1 MWRKVLAAILDF
13 LTIFFVAGF
22 AVGYITGGMT
32 PEGGFSLSG
41 GPALVLFA
49 VIAVYFVVFTKYLGG
64 TLWQR
69 VLGTRTPAAA
79 EPGAVINAPAMEKP
93 AMKPKPSMENPS
105 GQVAADVLPA
115 EIPPELDRW
124 NWGALLLNWMWGLG
138 NNTFIALLMFV
149 PVVNIVMP
157 FVLGA
162 KGSQWAWRNKRWRSV
177 EHFRR
182 VQRLWAIWG
191 VVVWIAWIGA
201 MVAIFFTVM
210 ESLKHSEAYEM
221 ATQRLRGNTEAMEV
235 LGAPISTGYPWGSV
249 EISGPKGR
257 ADFSFSVTGAK
268 QKGTVYLDATKDLGR
283 WKINRIELEVSG
295 RAERINLADVP
306 SRTSLDDGLTA
317 LKRGDYPTAL
327 RLLRSLA
334 DQGNAAAR
342 FNLATMYDNGRGV
355 PMDDAEAARWYR
367 LAAEQGYAA
376 AQNNLGAMYR
386 SGEGVPQDFAEAV
399 KWFRLAADQGSAV
412 AQNNL
417 GGMYDNGR
425 GVPKSAAEAVKWYRL
440 AAEQGYAAAQNNLG
454 AMYRS
459 GQGVP
464 QDPAEAVK
472 WFQKAADQGSAAAQ
486 TNLGSMYR
494 NGEGVPQDFAE
505 AVRWYRL
512 AARQGNAS
520 AQNNLGIMYRDGRA
534 VPQDDVRAYM
544 WFNLAAAKGNQTAAK
559 NRDTAAERLTS
570 EQLAQAQDLAR
581 KCQASSYKQCD

>member
-13 LTIFFVAGF
+13 LTVFFVGGF

-69 VLGTRTPAAA
+69 VLGTMTPEIA
-79 EPGAVINAPAMEKP
+79 EPGAAIHAPAIEKP
-93 AMKPKPSMENPS
+93 ARPGPLDQ
-105 GQVAADVLPA
+105 GTADAMLA
-115 EIPPELDRW
+115 EIPPGLDRW
-124 NWGALLLNWMWGLG
+124 NWGALLLNWIWGLG

-162 KGSQWAWRNKRWRSV
+162 KGSEWAWRNKRWQSV
-177 EHFRR
+177 EHFKR

-191 VVVWIAWIGA
+191 VVVWIAWIGV
-201 MVAIFFTVM
+201 MVAIFFAVM

-221 ATQRLRGNTEAMEV
+221 ATQRLRANTEAMEV

-283 WKINRIELEVSG
+283 WKINRIELEVPG
-295 RAERINLADVP
+295 RADRINLADVP
-306 SRTSLDDGLTA
+306 RRTSLDDGLAA
-317 LKRGDYPTAL
+317 LRRGDYPTAL

-334 DQGNAAAR
+334 DQGNAVAR

-355 PMDDAEAARWYR
+355 PLDDAEAARWYR
-367 LAAEQGYAA
+367 LAAEQGHAA
-376 AQNNLGAMYR
+376 AQNNLA
-386 SGEGVPQDFAEAV
+386 
-399 KWFRLAADQGSAV
+399 
-412 AQNNL
+412 
-417 GGMYDNGR
+417 
-425 GVPKSAAEAVKWYRL
+425 
-440 AAEQGYAAAQNNLG
+440 

-459 GQGVP
+459 GQGVA

-472 WFQKAADQGSAAAQ
+472 WFQKAADQGSTAAQ
-486 TNLGSMYR
+486 TNLGAMYR

-520 AQNNLGIMYRDGRA
+520 AQNNLGLMYRDGRA
-534 VPQDDVRAYM
+534 VPQDDVRAHM
-544 WFNLAAAKGNQTAAK
+544 WFNLSAAKGNQTAAK
-559 NRDTAAERLTS
+559 NRDTAAGRLTA
-570 EQLAQAQDLAR
+570 EQLAQAQELAR
-581 KCQASSYKQCD
+581 KCQASNYKQCD